1 MSVRKIRP
9 SGRSLT
15 GRVARPTHKT
25 SADFESSLERD
36 LYKLLVFDKPRIAR
50 FEEQPLRIPYT
61 DPLGYS
67 RSYTPDV
74 LIHFNA
80 DPVTGHQPPPMLA
93 EVKYRKNLFEQWKE
107 LKPKFKAARAFCREQ
122 GWQPFRIFTENEI
135 RTPYLWNVNF
145 LLGYERTELIPEEV
159 KLLLDTLAALRT
171 ATPQT
176 LLLACSTDLMRGA
189 ELMPVLWRLI
199 ALKQIGC
206 NLDERLTMVSPI
218 WTLGLRT
225 LI

>member
-36 LYKLLVFDKPRIAR
+36 LYTLLVFDKQRFAG
-50 FEEQPLRIPYT
+50 FEEQPLIVSYT
-61 DPLGYS
+61 DPQGHIHT
-67 RSYTPDV
+67 YTPDV

-80 DPVTGHQPPPMLA
+80 DPITGHQLPPMLA
-93 EVKYRKNLFEQWKE
+93 EVKYRKDLFAEWKD
-107 LKPKFKAARAFCREQ
+107 LKPKFKAARAFSRER
-122 GWQPFRIFTENEI
+122 GWQRFSIFTENEI
-135 RTPYLWNVNF
+135 RTPYLSNANF
-145 LLGYERTELIPEEV
+145 LLLYERTELVPDEV
-159 KLLLDTLAALRT
+159 NLLLDSLAELRI
-171 ATPQT
+171 ATPQA
-176 LLLACSTDLMRGA
+176 LLLACSEDLMRGA
-189 ELMPVLWRLI
+189 ELMPILWRLI
-199 ALKQIGC
+199 ALKRIGC

-218 WTLGLRT
+218 WTLGSET